1 MRAGAFPAK
10 KRCDDQTRPRLTV
23 PRLHRIGGAQI
34 HTTMKT
40 HPTPCPEMP
49 SETALFDALLL
60 IVAGAAFE
68 AQTRGAVKPFGKQ
81 RLTLRALAARLAGAH

>member
-1 MRAGAFPAK
+1 
-10 KRCDDQTRPRLTV
+10 
-23 PRLHRIGGAQI
+23 
-34 HTTMKT
+34 
-40 HPTPCPEMP
+40 MP

>member
-10 KRCDDQTRPRLTV
+10 KRCDDHTRPRLTA
-23 PRLHRIGGAQI
+23 PGSTGPAAPI

-68 AQTRGAVKPFGKQ
+68 AQTRGEVKPFGKQ